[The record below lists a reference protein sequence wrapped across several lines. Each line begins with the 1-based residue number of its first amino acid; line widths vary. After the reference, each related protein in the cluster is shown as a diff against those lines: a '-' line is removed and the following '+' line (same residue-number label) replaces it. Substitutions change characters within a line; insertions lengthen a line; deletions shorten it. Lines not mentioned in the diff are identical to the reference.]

1 MERSPVLNL
10 ELFHGCVLFVC
21 CSPTTTGNQFRVRQN
36 LLVRDNG
43 DFFPGPK
50 WTIGQRTSTVV
61 CK

>member
-1 MERSPVLNL
+1 MRFVR
-10 ELFHGCVLFVC
+10 VLF
-21 CSPTTTGNQFRVRQN
+21 TNNNNNIDGNQFRVRQN

-50 WTIGQRTSTVV
+50 WTIGQQTSTVV